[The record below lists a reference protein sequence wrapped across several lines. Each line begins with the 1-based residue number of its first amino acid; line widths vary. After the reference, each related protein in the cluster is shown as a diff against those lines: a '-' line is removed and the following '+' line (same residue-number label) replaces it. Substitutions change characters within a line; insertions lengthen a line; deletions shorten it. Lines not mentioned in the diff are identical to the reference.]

1 MKRVFAGIIICTLGQ
16 LCGWAS
22 ATEDKPSKRSF
33 SLVVREGF
41 GSIAV
46 GDLNTTLYSLDHNA
60 VYEMLR
66 QYYPERCVGEILGVP
81 TRFTNWE
88 AELQWNFWRGFSV
101 GVAVSGPMHFHQK
114 SFLTYTIID
123 YAGTQTMNDT
133 WEPEISVSA
142 PVKLSLYYSFPI
154 FSKLNVIVNGGAGY
168 YHARM
173 AVSKLRQSRF
183 PLDDS
188 SLTSFDIDATGRHVG
203 YHCGFA
209 LEYKFNERFSMIA
222 ESQWRFAKIK
232 SLQGSEAVTGKAFD
246 AEGNLILVTD
256 NMTKYGFLYHLTGED
271 LYTGARIEQ
280 LAVEDFPPPWY
291 GPDFPADIRHAFL
304 DLSGFAFSI
313 GFRIRLF

>member
-1 MKRVFAGIIICTLGQ
+1 MKRVYIAILICSLSL
-16 LCGWAS
+16 LCATAS
-22 ATEDKPSKRSF
+22 AAENRPSKHSF

-46 GDLNTTLYSLDHNA
+46 GDLNTMLYSLDHNA
-60 VYEMLR
+60 AYEMLR

-81 TRFTNWE
+81 KKFTNWE
-88 AELQWNFWRGFSV
+88 AEVQWNFWRGLSL
-101 GVAVSGPMHFHQK
+101 GVAVSGPMHFYQK
-114 SFLTYTIID
+114 SFLTYTIVD
-123 YAGTQTMNDT
+123 YAGTQSMNDT
-133 WEPEISVSA
+133 WEPEIRVSA
-142 PVKLSLYYSFPI
+142 PVKVSLYYSFPI
-154 FSKLNVIVNGGAGY
+154 LSKLNVIVKGGAGY
-168 YHARM
+168 YHARL
-173 AVSKLRQSRF
+173 VLSELRQSRF

-188 SLTSFDIDATGRHVG
+188 SLTSFDIDATGHRVG

-209 LEYKFNERFSMIA
+209 LEYKFNERFSMTA

-271 LYTGARIEQ
+271 LHTGARIEK

-291 GPDFPADIRHAFL
+291 GADLPADIRHAFL
-304 DLSGFAFSI
+304 DLSGFAFTI
-313 GFRIRLF
+313 GLKIKLF